1 MGGAILVIVDRK
13 EFEERLAGYYWA
25 QPAHIQ
31 EGFVRAYGRP
41 VPSGDAERRQAI
53 SDVVATMAD
62 AELGALAQHV
72 VLNGIAGR
80 LA

>member
-1 MGGAILVIVDRK
+1 MPVLIIIDRK

-25 QPAHIQ
+25 QPPHIQ

-41 VPSGDAERRQAI
+41 APAGEAERRQAI
-53 SDVVATMAD
+53 SDVVATMGD

-72 VLNGIAGR
+72 VLHGVGGR
-80 LA
+80 PA